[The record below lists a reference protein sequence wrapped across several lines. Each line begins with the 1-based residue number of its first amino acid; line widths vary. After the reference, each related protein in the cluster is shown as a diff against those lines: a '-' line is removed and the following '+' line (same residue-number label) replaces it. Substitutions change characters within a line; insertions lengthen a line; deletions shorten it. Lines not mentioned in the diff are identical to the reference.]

1 MMEEKYLIEKVGKE
15 NPFRVPEGYFDTL
28 SSQIMAKVEA
38 EGVAPRDIKAGKEK
52 RAKVLWLRPVLYAA
66 ASVCALFISV
76 LAYQS
81 HSDDGVA
88 APTQTVVANTL
99 MADEYFDGD
108 ETEAL
113 LQEAIASLPEVQRTV
128 FTLRYFEEM
137 KYSEMSERLKTSEG
151 SLKASYHIAVKKI
164 SEFFKSHD

>member
-52 RAKVLWLRPVLYAA
+52 RAKVVWLRPVLYAA

-76 LAYQS
+76 VAYQS
-81 HSDDGVA
+81 HSDKGTA
-88 APTQTVVANTL
+88 APTQTVVANNQML
-99 MADEYFDGD
+99 MDDYFD
-108 ETEAL
+108 EAADYVML
-113 LQEAIASLPEVQRTV
+113 DNQDIYAYLSSD
-128 FTLRYFEEM
+128 Y
-137 KYSEMSERLKTSEG
+137 
-151 SLKASYHIAVKKI
+151 
-164 SEFFKSHD
+164 

>member
-1 MMEEKYLIEKVGKE
+1 MIKRQYSMMEEKYLIEKVGKE

-76 LAYQS
+76 VAYQS

-88 APTQTVVANTL
+88 APTQTVVANNQML
-99 MADEYFDGD
+99 MDDYFD
-108 ETEAL
+108 EAADYVML
-113 LQEAIASLPEVQRTV
+113 DNQDIYACLS
-128 FTLRYFEEM
+128 
-137 KYSEMSERLKTSEG
+137 SE
-151 SLKASYHIAVKKI
+151 Y
-164 SEFFKSHD
+164 

>member
-1 MMEEKYLIEKVGKE
+1 MIKRQYSMMEEKYLIEKVGKE

-76 LAYQS
+76 VAYQS
-81 HSDDGVA
+81 YSEQGVA
-88 APTQTVVANTL
+88 APAQSVVANNQMITT
-99 MADEYFDGD
+99 DEYFD
-108 ETEAL
+108 EAADYVML
-113 LQEAIASLPEVQRTV
+113 DNEDIYAC
-128 FTLRYFEEM
+128 
-137 KYSEMSERLKTSEG
+137 MSSD
-151 SLKASYHIAVKKI
+151 Y
-164 SEFFKSHD
+164 

>member
-1 MMEEKYLIEKVGKE
+1 MIKRQYSMMEEKYLIEKVGKE
-15 NPFRVPEGYFDTL
+15 NPFRVQEGYFDTL

-88 APTQTVVANTL
+88 APTQTVVANNQML
-99 MADEYFDGD
+99 MDDYFD
-108 ETEAL
+108 EAADYVML
-113 LQEAIASLPEVQRTV
+113 DNQDIYACLS
-128 FTLRYFEEM
+128 
-137 KYSEMSERLKTSEG
+137 SE
-151 SLKASYHIAVKKI
+151 Y
-164 SEFFKSHD
+164 

>member
-76 LAYQS
+76 VAYQS
-81 HSDDGVA
+81 HSDQGAA
-88 APTQTVVANTL
+88 APTQTVVANNQML
-99 MADEYFDGD
+99 MDDYFD
-108 ETEAL
+108 EAADYVML
-113 LQEAIASLPEVQRTV
+113 DNQDIYACLSSD
-128 FTLRYFEEM
+128 Y
-137 KYSEMSERLKTSEG
+137 
-151 SLKASYHIAVKKI
+151 
-164 SEFFKSHD
+164 

>member
-1 MMEEKYLIEKVGKE
+1 MIKRQYSMMEEKYLIEKVGRE

-88 APTQTVVANTL
+88 APTQTVVANNQML
-99 MADEYFDGD
+99 MDDYFD
-108 ETEAL
+108 EAADYVML
-113 LQEAIASLPEVQRTV
+113 DNQDIYACLS
-128 FTLRYFEEM
+128 
-137 KYSEMSERLKTSEG
+137 SE
-151 SLKASYHIAVKKI
+151 Y
-164 SEFFKSHD
+164 

>member
-52 RAKVLWLRPVLYAA
+52 RAKVVWLRPVLYAA

-76 LAYQS
+76 VAYQS
-81 HSDDGVA
+81 RSDKGTA
-88 APTQTVVANTL
+88 APTQTVVANNQML
-99 MADEYFDGD
+99 MDDYFD
-108 ETEAL
+108 EAADYVML
-113 LQEAIASLPEVQRTV
+113 DNQDIYAYLSSD
-128 FTLRYFEEM
+128 Y
-137 KYSEMSERLKTSEG
+137 
-151 SLKASYHIAVKKI
+151 
-164 SEFFKSHD
+164 

>member
-1 MMEEKYLIEKVGKE
+1 MIKRQYSMMEEKYLIEKVGKE

-88 APTQTVVANTL
+88 APTQTVVANNQML
-99 MADEYFDGD
+99 MDD
-108 ETEAL
+108 
-113 LQEAIASLPEVQRTV
+113 
-128 FTLRYFEEM
+128 YFEEAADYVM
-137 KYSEMSERLKTSEG
+137 LDNQDIYACLSSE
-151 SLKASYHIAVKKI
+151 Y
-164 SEFFKSHD
+164 

>member
-76 LAYQS
+76 VAYQS
-81 HSDDGVA
+81 HSDKDVT
-88 APTQTVVANTL
+88 APTQTVVANNQML
-99 MADEYFDGD
+99 MDDYFD
-108 ETEAL
+108 EAADYVML
-113 LQEAIASLPEVQRTV
+113 DNQDIYACLSSD
-128 FTLRYFEEM
+128 Y
-137 KYSEMSERLKTSEG
+137 
-151 SLKASYHIAVKKI
+151 
-164 SEFFKSHD
+164 